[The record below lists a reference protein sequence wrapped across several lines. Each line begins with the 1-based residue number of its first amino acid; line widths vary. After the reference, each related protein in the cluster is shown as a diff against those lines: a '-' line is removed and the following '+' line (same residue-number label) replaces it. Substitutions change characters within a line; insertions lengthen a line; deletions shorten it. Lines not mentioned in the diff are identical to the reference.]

1 MLVRLGVV
9 ACLFWL
15 HFAYAT
21 TLKIINIVP
30 FGSSSVKILFNQEV
44 KKFKEVSLKNFKS
57 YLELEAIL
65 TIPKKHYQFSKQS
78 SITIAQ
84 FSPKL
89 ARVVI
94 SHAPKMTYEV
104 KILKDK
110 LYVSIVEKKPL
121 VRHQMAPKPP
131 KHHALKHPTP
141 KPAPKSIKKE
151 AKEKTPIKHA
161 HSKHAHSPL
170 NERSA
175 KKEIPKK
182 EIPKKEILKKEI
194 LKKEI
199 LKKEIPKKEILKK
212 EIPKKEILKK
222 EIPKKEIPKKEILKK
237 EILKKEILK
246 KEILKKEIPKKE
258 ILKKEIPKK
267 EILKKEIPKKEIPK
281 KEILKKEIPKKEI
294 LKKEILKKEILK
306 KEIPKKEI
314 LKKEIPKK
322 EAENESKNQV
332 FIAEKNDTFIKTK
345 RKKHKKIVLDAGH
358 GGKDCGAMS
367 ANLVCE
373 KDIVLE
379 VVKFLHKE
387 LKKRGYSVLLT
398 RDKDIYIDLVGRTEL
413 ANRKSAD
420 LFISVHANSIPKHST
435 SNAHGIETYFLS
447 TARSER
453 ARKVAEQENKD
464 DVNLMD
470 YFSKSLLLN
479 SLNTQRLIVSN
490 KLAIDVQYGMLQ
502 SIRKNYPD
510 VVDGGVREGPF
521 WVLAGALMPSIL
533 IEIGYNSH
541 AIESKRIQSKPYQ
554 KILAKG
560 IADGI
565 DSFFSK
571 ND

>member
-30 FGSSSVKILFNQEV
+30 FGASSVKISFNQEI

-65 TIPKKHYQFSKQS
+65 TIPKKHYQFSRQS

-89 ARVVI
+89 VRVVI

-121 VRHQMAPKPP
+121 SSHQMAPKPP

-151 AKEKTPIKHA
+151 AKEKTPTKHA
-161 HSKHAHSPL
+161 RSKHTHSQW

-182 EIPKKEILKKEI
+182 EIPKKE
-194 LKKEI
+194 
-199 LKKEIPKKEILKK
+199 
-212 EIPKKEILKK
+212 
-222 EIPKKEIPKKEILKK
+222 
-237 EILKKEILK
+237 
-246 KEILKKEIPKKE
+246 
-258 ILKKEIPKK
+258 
-267 EILKKEIPKKEIPK
+267 
-281 KEILKKEIPKKEI
+281 
-294 LKKEILKKEILK
+294 
-306 KEIPKKEI
+306 
-314 LKKEIPKK
+314 
-322 EAENESKNQV
+322 AEKESKNQV
-332 FIAEKNDTFIKTK
+332 FIAEKNDAFIKTK

-398 RDKDIYIDLVGRTEL
+398 RDKDIYIDLVARTEL
-413 ANRKSAD
+413 ANKKSAD
-420 LFISVHANSIPKHST
+420 LFISVHANSIPKRST

-464 DVNLMD
+464 NVNLMD

>member
-1 MLVRLGVV
+1 M
-9 ACLFWL
+9 

-30 FGSSSVKILFNQEV
+30 FGSSSVKISFNQEI

-78 SITIAQ
+78 FITIAQ

-121 VRHQMAPKPP
+121 TRHQMAPKPP
-131 KHHALKHPTP
+131 KHRTLKHKTPHHALKHPTP

-151 AKEKTPIKHA
+151 AKEIKEKTPIKHA
-161 HSKHAHSPL
+161 RSKHTHSQL

-175 KKEIPKK
+175 
-182 EIPKKEILKKEI
+182 
-194 LKKEI
+194 
-199 LKKEIPKKEILKK
+199 
-212 EIPKKEILKK
+212 
-222 EIPKKEIPKKEILKK
+222 
-237 EILKKEILK
+237 
-246 KEILKKEIPKKE
+246 
-258 ILKKEIPKK
+258 
-267 EILKKEIPKKEIPK
+267 
-281 KEILKKEIPKKEI
+281 
-294 LKKEILKKEILK
+294 
-306 KEIPKKEI
+306 
-314 LKKEIPKK
+314 KKEIPKK

-332 FIAEKNDTFIKTK
+332 FIAEKNDASIKTK
-345 RKKHKKIVLDAGH
+345 HKKHKKIVLDAGH

-398 RDKDIYIDLVGRTEL
+398 RDKDIYIDLVARTEL
-413 ANRKSAD
+413 ANKKSAD
-420 LFISVHANSIPKHST
+420 LFISVHANSIPKRST

-470 YFSKSLLLN
+470 YFSKNLLLN
-479 SLNTQRLIVSN
+479 SLNTQRLVVSN

>member
-21 TLKIINIVP
+21 TLKITNIVP
-30 FGSSSVKILFNQEV
+30 FGSSSVKMVFNQEV
-44 KKFKEVSLKNFKS
+44 KKFKEVPLKNFKS
-57 YLELEAIL
+57 YLELEAVL

-78 SITIAQ
+78 FITIAQ

-94 SHAPKMTYEV
+94 GYAPKMTYEI

-110 LYVSIVEKKPL
+110 LYISIVEKKPL
-121 VRHQMAPKPP
+121 IRHQMVLKPP
-131 KHHALKHPTP
+131 KHHALKHTTSKSTP
-141 KPAPKSIKKE
+141 KPIKKE
-151 AKEKTPIKHA
+151 AKEAKEKTTKHA

-175 KKEIPKK
+175 
-182 EIPKKEILKKEI
+182 
-194 LKKEI
+194 
-199 LKKEIPKKEILKK
+199 
-212 EIPKKEILKK
+212 
-222 EIPKKEIPKKEILKK
+222 
-237 EILKKEILK
+237 
-246 KEILKKEIPKKE
+246 
-258 ILKKEIPKK
+258 
-267 EILKKEIPKKEIPK
+267 
-281 KEILKKEIPKKEI
+281 
-294 LKKEILKKEILK
+294 
-306 KEIPKKEI
+306 
-314 LKKEIPKK
+314 KKEIPKK

-398 RDKDIYIDLVGRTEL
+398 RDKDIYIDLVARTEL
-413 ANRKSAD
+413 ANKKSAD

-502 SIRKNYPD
+502 SVRKNYPD

-541 AIESKRIQSKPYQ
+541 AVESKRIQSKPYQ

>member
-21 TLKIINIVP
+21 TLKITNIVP

-57 YLELEAIL
+57 YLELEAVL

-94 SHAPKMTYEV
+94 GYAPKMTYEI

-121 VRHQMAPKPP
+121 IRHQMAPKPL
-131 KHHALKHPTP
+131 KHHALKHTTPKPTP
-141 KPAPKSIKKE
+141 KPIKKE
-151 AKEKTPIKHA
+151 AKKSQETKEKTPTKHA

-182 EIPKKEILKKEI
+182 EIPKKEI
-194 LKKEI
+194 
-199 LKKEIPKKEILKK
+199 
-212 EIPKKEILKK
+212 
-222 EIPKKEIPKKEILKK
+222 
-237 EILKKEILK
+237 
-246 KEILKKEIPKKE
+246 
-258 ILKKEIPKK
+258 
-267 EILKKEIPKKEIPK
+267 
-281 KEILKKEIPKKEI
+281 
-294 LKKEILKKEILK
+294 
-306 KEIPKKEI
+306 
-314 LKKEIPKK
+314 PKK
-322 EAENESKNQV
+322 EAENESKNPI
-332 FIAEKNDTFIKTK
+332 FIAEKNDTLIKTK

-398 RDKDIYIDLVGRTEL
+398 RDKDIYIDLVARTEL
-413 ANRKSAD
+413 ANKKGAD
-420 LFISVHANSIPKHST
+420 LFISVHANSIPKRST

-470 YFSKSLLLN
+470 YFSKSLFLN

-502 SIRKNYPD
+502 SVRKNYPD

>member
-21 TLKIINIVP
+21 TLKITNIVP
-30 FGSSSVKILFNQEV
+30 FGSSSVKVVFNQEI
-44 KKFKEVSLKNFKS
+44 KKFKEVPLKNFKS

-78 SITIAQ
+78 FITIAQ

-94 SHAPKMTYEV
+94 GYAPKMTYEI

-121 VRHQMAPKPP
+121 IRHQMALKPP
-131 KHHALKHPTP
+131 KHHALKHTTP
-141 KPAPKSIKKE
+141 KPTHKPIKKE
-151 AKEKTPIKHA
+151 AKKSKETKEKTPTKHA
-161 HSKHAHSPL
+161 HPKHVHSPL

-175 KKEIPKK
+175 KKEIP
-182 EIPKKEILKKEI
+182 
-194 LKKEI
+194 
-199 LKKEIPKKEILKK
+199 
-212 EIPKKEILKK
+212 
-222 EIPKKEIPKKEILKK
+222 
-237 EILKKEILK
+237 
-246 KEILKKEIPKKE
+246 
-258 ILKKEIPKK
+258 
-267 EILKKEIPKKEIPK
+267 
-281 KEILKKEIPKKEI
+281 
-294 LKKEILKKEILK
+294 
-306 KEIPKKEI
+306 
-314 LKKEIPKK
+314 KKEIPKK

-332 FIAEKNDTFIKTK
+332 FIAEKNDTLIKTK

-398 RDKDIYIDLVGRTEL
+398 RDKDIYIDLVARTEL
-413 ANRKSAD
+413 ANKKSAD

-502 SIRKNYPD
+502 SVRKNYPD

>member
-15 HFAYAT
+15 HYAYAT
-21 TLKIINIVP
+21 TLKITNIVP
-30 FGSSSVKILFNQEV
+30 FGSSSVKMVFNQEI

-78 SITIAQ
+78 FITIAQ

-89 ARVVI
+89 VRVVI
-94 SHAPKMTYEV
+94 GYAPKMTYEV

-121 VRHQMAPKPP
+121 IRHQMTPKPP
-131 KHHALKHPTP
+131 KHHALKHTTPKPTP
-141 KPAPKSIKKE
+141 KPIKKE
-151 AKEKTPIKHA
+151 AKKTKEKTPTKHA
-161 HSKHAHSPL
+161 HSKPTHSPL

-182 EIPKKEILKKEI
+182 E
-194 LKKEI
+194 
-199 LKKEIPKKEILKK
+199 
-212 EIPKKEILKK
+212 
-222 EIPKKEIPKKEILKK
+222 
-237 EILKKEILK
+237 
-246 KEILKKEIPKKE
+246 
-258 ILKKEIPKK
+258 
-267 EILKKEIPKKEIPK
+267 
-281 KEILKKEIPKKEI
+281 
-294 LKKEILKKEILK
+294 
-306 KEIPKKEI
+306 
-314 LKKEIPKK
+314 
-322 EAENESKNQV
+322 AENESKNQI
-332 FIAEKNDTFIKTK
+332 FIAEKNDIWIKTK

-398 RDKDIYIDLVGRTEL
+398 RDKDIYIDLVARTEL
-413 ANRKSAD
+413 ANKKGAD
-420 LFISVHANSIPKHST
+420 LFISVHANSIPKRST

-470 YFSKSLLLN
+470 YFSKSLFLN

-502 SIRKNYPD
+502 SVRKNYPD

>member
-30 FGSSSVKILFNQEV
+30 FGSSSVKISFNQEI

-121 VRHQMAPKPP
+121 TRHQMVPKPP
-131 KHHALKHPTP
+131 KHHALKHQTP

-151 AKEKTPIKHA
+151 AKEVKEKTPTKHA
-161 HSKHAHSPL
+161 RSKHTHSQL

-182 EIPKKEILKKEI
+182 G
-194 LKKEI
+194 
-199 LKKEIPKKEILKK
+199 
-212 EIPKKEILKK
+212 
-222 EIPKKEIPKKEILKK
+222 
-237 EILKKEILK
+237 
-246 KEILKKEIPKKE
+246 
-258 ILKKEIPKK
+258 
-267 EILKKEIPKKEIPK
+267 
-281 KEILKKEIPKKEI
+281 
-294 LKKEILKKEILK
+294 
-306 KEIPKKEI
+306 
-314 LKKEIPKK
+314 
-322 EAENESKNQV
+322 AENESKNQV
-332 FIAEKNDTFIKTK
+332 FIAEKNDAFIKTK
-345 RKKHKKIVLDAGH
+345 HKKHKKIVLDAGH

-398 RDKDIYIDLVGRTEL
+398 RDKDIYIDLVARTEL
-413 ANRKSAD
+413 ANKKSAD
-420 LFISVHANSIPKHST
+420 LFISVHANSIPKRST

-453 ARKVAEQENKD
+453 ARKVAEQENRD

-470 YFSKSLLLN
+470 YFSRSLLLN
-479 SLNTQRLIVSN
+479 SLNTQRLVVSN

>member
-30 FGSSSVKILFNQEV
+30 FGSSSVKISFNQEI

-78 SITIAQ
+78 FITIAQ

-89 ARVVI
+89 VRVVI

-121 VRHQMAPKPP
+121 IRHQMAPKPP

-151 AKEKTPIKHA
+151 AKEIKEKTPTKHA
-161 HSKHAHSPL
+161 RSKHAHSQL

-175 KKEIPKK
+175 
-182 EIPKKEILKKEI
+182 
-194 LKKEI
+194 
-199 LKKEIPKKEILKK
+199 
-212 EIPKKEILKK
+212 
-222 EIPKKEIPKKEILKK
+222 
-237 EILKKEILK
+237 
-246 KEILKKEIPKKE
+246 
-258 ILKKEIPKK
+258 
-267 EILKKEIPKKEIPK
+267 
-281 KEILKKEIPKKEI
+281 
-294 LKKEILKKEILK
+294 
-306 KEIPKKEI
+306 
-314 LKKEIPKK
+314 KKEIPKK

-332 FIAEKNDTFIKTK
+332 FIAEKNDAFIKTK

-398 RDKDIYIDLVGRTEL
+398 RDKDIYIDLVARTEL
-413 ANRKSAD
+413 ANKKSAD
-420 LFISVHANSIPKHST
+420 LFISVHANSIPKRST

-447 TARSER
+447 TTRSER

-464 DVNLMD
+464 NVNLMD

>member
-1 MLVRLGVV
+1 M
-9 ACLFWL
+9 

-30 FGSSSVKILFNQEV
+30 FGSSSVKISFNQEI

-65 TIPKKHYQFSKQS
+65 TIPKKHYQFSRQS

-89 ARVVI
+89 VRVVI

-110 LYVSIVEKKPL
+110 FYVSIVEKKPL
-121 VRHQMAPKPP
+121 TRHQMAPKPP
-131 KHHALKHPTP
+131 KHHTP
-141 KPAPKSIKKE
+141 KPTPKSIKKE
-151 AKEKTPIKHA
+151 AKEIKEKTPTKHA
-161 HSKHAHSPL
+161 RSKHTHSQL

-175 KKEIPKK
+175 
-182 EIPKKEILKKEI
+182 
-194 LKKEI
+194 
-199 LKKEIPKKEILKK
+199 
-212 EIPKKEILKK
+212 
-222 EIPKKEIPKKEILKK
+222 
-237 EILKKEILK
+237 
-246 KEILKKEIPKKE
+246 
-258 ILKKEIPKK
+258 
-267 EILKKEIPKKEIPK
+267 
-281 KEILKKEIPKKEI
+281 
-294 LKKEILKKEILK
+294 
-306 KEIPKKEI
+306 
-314 LKKEIPKK
+314 KKEIPKK

-332 FIAEKNDTFIKTK
+332 FIAEKNDASIKTK

-398 RDKDIYIDLVGRTEL
+398 RDKDIYIDLVARTEL
-413 ANRKSAD
+413 ANKKSAD
-420 LFISVHANSIPKHST
+420 LFISVHANSIPKRST

-464 DVNLMD
+464 NVNLMD

>member
-1 MLVRLGVV
+1 MRLGVV

-30 FGSSSVKILFNQEV
+30 FGSSSVKISFNQEI

-94 SHAPKMTYEV
+94 SYAPKMTYEV

-110 LYVSIVEKKPL
+110 LYVSVVEKKPL

-131 KHHALKHPTP
+131 KHHVLKHPTP
-141 KPAPKSIKKE
+141 KPTPKSIKKE
-151 AKEKTPIKHA
+151 AKGAKEKTPTKHA
-161 HSKHAHSPL
+161 RSKHAHSPL
-170 NERSA
+170 NERST

-182 EIPKKEILKKEI
+182 EIPKKE
-194 LKKEI
+194 
-199 LKKEIPKKEILKK
+199 
-212 EIPKKEILKK
+212 
-222 EIPKKEIPKKEILKK
+222 
-237 EILKKEILK
+237 
-246 KEILKKEIPKKE
+246 
-258 ILKKEIPKK
+258 
-267 EILKKEIPKKEIPK
+267 
-281 KEILKKEIPKKEI
+281 
-294 LKKEILKKEILK
+294 
-306 KEIPKKEI
+306 
-314 LKKEIPKK
+314 
-322 EAENESKNQV
+322 AENEGKNQV
-332 FIAEKNDTFIKTK
+332 FIAGKNDASIKTK

-398 RDKDIYIDLVGRTEL
+398 RDKDIYIDLVARTEL
-413 ANRKSAD
+413 ANKKSAD
-420 LFISVHANSIPKHST
+420 LFISVHANSIPKRST

-502 SIRKNYPD
+502 SVRKNYPD

>member
-21 TLKIINIVP
+21 TLKITNIVP
-30 FGSSSVKILFNQEV
+30 FGSSSVKILFNQEI
-44 KKFKEVSLKNFKS
+44 KKFKEVPLKNFKS
-57 YLELEAIL
+57 YLELEAVL

-94 SHAPKMTYEV
+94 GYAPKMTYEI

-121 VRHQMAPKPP
+121 IRHQMVLKPP
-131 KHHALKHPTP
+131 KHTTLKPTP
-141 KPAPKSIKKE
+141 KPIKKE
-151 AKEKTPIKHA
+151 AKKSKETKEKTPIKHA
-161 HSKHAHSPL
+161 RSKHTHSPL

-175 KKEIPKK
+175 
-182 EIPKKEILKKEI
+182 
-194 LKKEI
+194 
-199 LKKEIPKKEILKK
+199 
-212 EIPKKEILKK
+212 
-222 EIPKKEIPKKEILKK
+222 
-237 EILKKEILK
+237 
-246 KEILKKEIPKKE
+246 
-258 ILKKEIPKK
+258 
-267 EILKKEIPKKEIPK
+267 
-281 KEILKKEIPKKEI
+281 
-294 LKKEILKKEILK
+294 
-306 KEIPKKEI
+306 
-314 LKKEIPKK
+314 KKEIPKK

-398 RDKDIYIDLVGRTEL
+398 RDKDIYIDLVARTEL
-413 ANRKSAD
+413 ANKKSAD

-502 SIRKNYPD
+502 SVRKNYPD

>member
-15 HFAYAT
+15 HFACAT

-30 FGSSSVKILFNQEV
+30 FGSSSVRISFNQKV
-44 KKFKEVSLKNFKS
+44 KKFKEISLKNFKS

-94 SHAPKMTYEV
+94 GYAPKMTYEI

-121 VRHQMAPKPP
+121 IRHQMVLNPP
-131 KHHALKHPTP
+131 KHHALKHTMPKPTP
-141 KPAPKSIKKE
+141 KPIKKE
-151 AKEKTPIKHA
+151 AKKSKETKEKTPTKHA

-175 KKEIPKK
+175 KKEI
-182 EIPKKEILKKEI
+182 LKKEI
-194 LKKEI
+194 LKKE
-199 LKKEIPKKEILKK
+199 
-212 EIPKKEILKK
+212 
-222 EIPKKEIPKKEILKK
+222 
-237 EILKKEILK
+237 
-246 KEILKKEIPKKE
+246 
-258 ILKKEIPKK
+258 
-267 EILKKEIPKKEIPK
+267 
-281 KEILKKEIPKKEI
+281 
-294 LKKEILKKEILK
+294 
-306 KEIPKKEI
+306 
-314 LKKEIPKK
+314 
-322 EAENESKNQV
+322 AENEGKNPV
-332 FIAEKNDTFIKTK
+332 FIAEKNDAFIKTK

-398 RDKDIYIDLVGRTEL
+398 RDKDIYIDLVARTEL

-420 LFISVHANSIPKHST
+420 LFISVHANSIPKRST

-502 SIRKNYPD
+502 SVRKNYPD

-541 AIESKRIQSKPYQ
+541 AIESRRIQSKPYQ
-554 KILAKG
+554 KILTKG

>member
-15 HFAYAT
+15 HFACAT
-21 TLKIINIVP
+21 TLKITNIVP
-30 FGSSSVKILFNQEV
+30 FGSSSVKILFNQEI

-57 YLELEAIL
+57 YLELEAVL
-65 TIPKKHYQFSKQS
+65 TIPKRHYQFSKQS
-78 SITIAQ
+78 FITIAQ

-94 SHAPKMTYEV
+94 GYAPKMTYEV

-110 LYVSIVEKKPL
+110 LYISIIEKKPL
-121 VRHQMAPKPP
+121 IRHQITPKPP
-131 KHHALKHPTP
+131 KHHALKHQVPKPTP
-141 KPAPKSIKKE
+141 KPIKKE
-151 AKEKTPIKHA
+151 TKEKTTKHA

-170 NERSA
+170 NERST
-175 KKEIPKK
+175 
-182 EIPKKEILKKEI
+182 
-194 LKKEI
+194 
-199 LKKEIPKKEILKK
+199 
-212 EIPKKEILKK
+212 
-222 EIPKKEIPKKEILKK
+222 
-237 EILKKEILK
+237 
-246 KEILKKEIPKKE
+246 
-258 ILKKEIPKK
+258 
-267 EILKKEIPKKEIPK
+267 
-281 KEILKKEIPKKEI
+281 
-294 LKKEILKKEILK
+294 
-306 KEIPKKEI
+306 
-314 LKKEIPKK
+314 KKEIPKK

-398 RDKDIYIDLVGRTEL
+398 RDKDIYIDLVARTEL
-413 ANRKSAD
+413 ANKKSAD
-420 LFISVHANSIPKHST
+420 LFISVHANSIPKRST

-470 YFSKSLLLN
+470 YFSKSLFLN

-502 SIRKNYPD
+502 SVRKNYPD

>member
-15 HFAYAT
+15 HFACAT

-30 FGSSSVKILFNQEV
+30 FGSSSVKISFNQEI

-84 FSPKL
+84 FNPKL

-94 SHAPKMTYEV
+94 SHAHKMTYEV

-121 VRHQMAPKPP
+121 AKHQMAPKPP
-131 KHHALKHPTP
+131 KHRTLKHQTP

-151 AKEKTPIKHA
+151 AKEAKEKTPTNHT
-161 HSKHAHSPL
+161 HSKHTHSQL

-175 KKEIPKK
+175 
-182 EIPKKEILKKEI
+182 
-194 LKKEI
+194 
-199 LKKEIPKKEILKK
+199 
-212 EIPKKEILKK
+212 
-222 EIPKKEIPKKEILKK
+222 
-237 EILKKEILK
+237 
-246 KEILKKEIPKKE
+246 
-258 ILKKEIPKK
+258 
-267 EILKKEIPKKEIPK
+267 
-281 KEILKKEIPKKEI
+281 
-294 LKKEILKKEILK
+294 
-306 KEIPKKEI
+306 
-314 LKKEIPKK
+314 KKEIPKK

-332 FIAEKNDTFIKTK
+332 FIAEKNDAFIKTK

-398 RDKDIYIDLVGRTEL
+398 RDKDIYIDLVARTEL
-413 ANRKSAD
+413 ANKKSAD
-420 LFISVHANSIPKHST
+420 LFISVHANSIPKRST

-464 DVNLMD
+464 NVNLMD

>member
-30 FGSSSVKILFNQEV
+30 FGSSSVKISFNQEI

-121 VRHQMAPKPP
+121 IRHQMAPKHQALKPP
-131 KHHALKHPTP
+131 KHRTLKHHAPKHPTP

-151 AKEKTPIKHA
+151 AKEIKEKTPTKHA
-161 HSKHAHSPL
+161 HSKHVHSQW

-175 KKEIPKK
+175 
-182 EIPKKEILKKEI
+182 
-194 LKKEI
+194 
-199 LKKEIPKKEILKK
+199 
-212 EIPKKEILKK
+212 
-222 EIPKKEIPKKEILKK
+222 
-237 EILKKEILK
+237 
-246 KEILKKEIPKKE
+246 
-258 ILKKEIPKK
+258 
-267 EILKKEIPKKEIPK
+267 
-281 KEILKKEIPKKEI
+281 
-294 LKKEILKKEILK
+294 
-306 KEIPKKEI
+306 
-314 LKKEIPKK
+314 KKEIPKK

-332 FIAEKNDTFIKTK
+332 FIAEKNDAFIKTK

-413 ANRKSAD
+413 ANKKRAD
-420 LFISVHANSIPKHST
+420 LFISVHANSIPKRST

-502 SIRKNYPD
+502 SVRKNYPD

>member
-30 FGSSSVKILFNQEV
+30 FGSSSVKISFNQEI

-84 FSPKL
+84 FNPKL

-121 VRHQMAPKPP
+121 TRHQMVPKPP
-131 KHHALKHPTP
+131 KHHVLKHPTS

-151 AKEKTPIKHA
+151 AKEIKEKTPTKHA
-161 HSKHAHSPL
+161 RSKHAYSQL

-175 KKEIPKK
+175 
-182 EIPKKEILKKEI
+182 
-194 LKKEI
+194 
-199 LKKEIPKKEILKK
+199 
-212 EIPKKEILKK
+212 
-222 EIPKKEIPKKEILKK
+222 
-237 EILKKEILK
+237 
-246 KEILKKEIPKKE
+246 
-258 ILKKEIPKK
+258 
-267 EILKKEIPKKEIPK
+267 
-281 KEILKKEIPKKEI
+281 
-294 LKKEILKKEILK
+294 
-306 KEIPKKEI
+306 
-314 LKKEIPKK
+314 KKEIPKK

-332 FIAEKNDTFIKTK
+332 FIAEKSDVFIKTK

-398 RDKDIYIDLVGRTEL
+398 RDKDIYIDLVARTEL
-413 ANRKSAD
+413 ANKKSAD
-420 LFISVHANSIPKHST
+420 LFISVHANSIPKRST

>member
-21 TLKIINIVP
+21 TLKITNIVP

-57 YLELEAIL
+57 YLELEAVL

-78 SITIAQ
+78 FITIAQ

-94 SHAPKMTYEV
+94 GYAPKMTYEI

-110 LYVSIVEKKPL
+110 LYISIVEKKPL
-121 VRHQMAPKPP
+121 IRHQMVLKPP
-131 KHHALKHPTP
+131 KHHALKHTTPKPTP
-141 KPAPKSIKKE
+141 KPIKKE
-151 AKEKTPIKHA
+151 AKKSQETKEKTPTKHA
-161 HSKHAHSPL
+161 HSKHVHSPL

-175 KKEIPKK
+175 
-182 EIPKKEILKKEI
+182 
-194 LKKEI
+194 
-199 LKKEIPKKEILKK
+199 
-212 EIPKKEILKK
+212 
-222 EIPKKEIPKKEILKK
+222 
-237 EILKKEILK
+237 
-246 KEILKKEIPKKE
+246 
-258 ILKKEIPKK
+258 
-267 EILKKEIPKKEIPK
+267 
-281 KEILKKEIPKKEI
+281 
-294 LKKEILKKEILK
+294 
-306 KEIPKKEI
+306 
-314 LKKEIPKK
+314 KKEIPKK

-332 FIAEKNDTFIKTK
+332 FIAEKNDTLIKTK

-398 RDKDIYIDLVGRTEL
+398 RDKDIYIDLVARTEL
-413 ANRKSAD
+413 ANKKSAD

-470 YFSKSLLLN
+470 YFSKSLFLN

-502 SIRKNYPD
+502 SVRKNYPD

>member
-30 FGSSSVKILFNQEV
+30 FGSSSVKISFNQEI

-131 KHHALKHPTP
+131 KHQTLKHPTP
-141 KPAPKSIKKE
+141 KPIKKEAKE

-161 HSKHAHSPL
+161 HSKHAHSQW

-175 KKEIPKK
+175 
-182 EIPKKEILKKEI
+182 
-194 LKKEI
+194 
-199 LKKEIPKKEILKK
+199 
-212 EIPKKEILKK
+212 
-222 EIPKKEIPKKEILKK
+222 
-237 EILKKEILK
+237 
-246 KEILKKEIPKKE
+246 
-258 ILKKEIPKK
+258 
-267 EILKKEIPKKEIPK
+267 
-281 KEILKKEIPKKEI
+281 
-294 LKKEILKKEILK
+294 
-306 KEIPKKEI
+306 
-314 LKKEIPKK
+314 KKEIPKK

-332 FIAEKNDTFIKTK
+332 FIAEKNDAFIKTK

-398 RDKDIYIDLVGRTEL
+398 RDKDIYIDLVARTEL

-420 LFISVHANSIPKHST
+420 LFISVHANSIPKRST

-464 DVNLMD
+464 NVNLMD

>member
-9 ACLFWL
+9 AYLFWL

-21 TLKIINIVP
+21 TLKITNIVP
-30 FGSSSVKILFNQEV
+30 FGSSSVKMVFNQEV

-121 VRHQMAPKPP
+121 VRHQMVPKPP
-131 KHHALKHPTP
+131 KHHTLKHQVL
-141 KPAPKSIKKE
+141 KPAPKSIKREAKE
-151 AKEKTPIKHA
+151 AKEKTPTKHA
-161 HSKHAHSPL
+161 RSKHAHPPL
-170 NERSA
+170 NERRA

-182 EIPKKEILKKEI
+182 EIPKKEI
-194 LKKEI
+194 
-199 LKKEIPKKEILKK
+199 P
-212 EIPKKEILKK
+212 KK
-222 EIPKKEIPKKEILKK
+222 EIPKKEIP
-237 EILKKEILK
+237 
-246 KEILKKEIPKKE
+246 
-258 ILKKEIPKK
+258 
-267 EILKKEIPKKEIPK
+267 
-281 KEILKKEIPKKEI
+281 
-294 LKKEILKKEILK
+294 
-306 KEIPKKEI
+306 
-314 LKKEIPKK
+314 KKEIPKK

-332 FIAEKNDTFIKTK
+332 FIAEKNDTFIKIK

-398 RDKDIYIDLVGRTEL
+398 RDKDIYIDLVARTEL
-413 ANRKSAD
+413 ANKKSAD

>member
-9 ACLFWL
+9 ACLLWL
-15 HFAYAT
+15 HFACAT

-57 YLELEAIL
+57 YLELEAVL

-121 VRHQMAPKPP
+121 VRHQMALKPP
-131 KHHALKHPTP
+131 KHHALKHTTPKPTP
-141 KPAPKSIKKE
+141 KPIKKE
-151 AKEKTPIKHA
+151 AKKSKETKEKTPTKHA

-175 KKEIPKK
+175 
-182 EIPKKEILKKEI
+182 
-194 LKKEI
+194 
-199 LKKEIPKKEILKK
+199 
-212 EIPKKEILKK
+212 
-222 EIPKKEIPKKEILKK
+222 
-237 EILKKEILK
+237 
-246 KEILKKEIPKKE
+246 
-258 ILKKEIPKK
+258 
-267 EILKKEIPKKEIPK
+267 
-281 KEILKKEIPKKEI
+281 
-294 LKKEILKKEILK
+294 
-306 KEIPKKEI
+306 
-314 LKKEIPKK
+314 KKEIPKK

-398 RDKDIYIDLVGRTEL
+398 RDKDIYIDLVARTEL
-413 ANRKSAD
+413 ANKKSAD

-502 SIRKNYPD
+502 SVRKNYPD

>member
-1 MLVRLGVV
+1 M
-9 ACLFWL
+9 

-94 SHAPKMTYEV
+94 SHAPKMTYEI

-121 VRHQMAPKPP
+121 NKHQMAPKTP

-151 AKEKTPIKHA
+151 AKEVKEKTPTKHA
-161 HSKHAHSPL
+161 RSKHAHSPL
-170 NERSA
+170 NKRSA
-175 KKEIPKK
+175 
-182 EIPKKEILKKEI
+182 
-194 LKKEI
+194 
-199 LKKEIPKKEILKK
+199 
-212 EIPKKEILKK
+212 
-222 EIPKKEIPKKEILKK
+222 
-237 EILKKEILK
+237 
-246 KEILKKEIPKKE
+246 
-258 ILKKEIPKK
+258 
-267 EILKKEIPKKEIPK
+267 
-281 KEILKKEIPKKEI
+281 
-294 LKKEILKKEILK
+294 
-306 KEIPKKEI
+306 
-314 LKKEIPKK
+314 KKEIPKK

-332 FIAEKNDTFIKTK
+332 FIAEKNDAFIKTK

-398 RDKDIYIDLVGRTEL
+398 RDKDIYIDLVARTEL
-413 ANRKSAD
+413 ANRKSAN

>member
-15 HFAYAT
+15 HYAYAT

-30 FGSSSVKILFNQEV
+30 FGSSSVKMVFNQEV
-44 KKFKEVSLKNFKS
+44 KKFKEVPLKNFKS

-78 SITIAQ
+78 FITIAQ

-94 SHAPKMTYEV
+94 GYAPKMTYEI

-121 VRHQMAPKPP
+121 IRHQITPKPP

-141 KPAPKSIKKE
+141 KPAPKPIKKE
-151 AKEKTPIKHA
+151 AKKSKDTKEKTPTKHA

-182 EIPKKEILKKEI
+182 E
-194 LKKEI
+194 
-199 LKKEIPKKEILKK
+199 
-212 EIPKKEILKK
+212 
-222 EIPKKEIPKKEILKK
+222 
-237 EILKKEILK
+237 
-246 KEILKKEIPKKE
+246 
-258 ILKKEIPKK
+258 
-267 EILKKEIPKKEIPK
+267 
-281 KEILKKEIPKKEI
+281 
-294 LKKEILKKEILK
+294 
-306 KEIPKKEI
+306 
-314 LKKEIPKK
+314 
-322 EAENESKNQV
+322 AENESKNPI

-398 RDKDIYIDLVGRTEL
+398 RDKDIYIDLVARTEL
-413 ANRKSAD
+413 ANKKGAD
-420 LFISVHANSIPKHST
+420 LFISVHANSIPKRST

-470 YFSKSLLLN
+470 YFSKSLFLN

-502 SIRKNYPD
+502 SVRKNYPD

>member
-30 FGSSSVKILFNQEV
+30 FGSSSVKMVFNQEI
-44 KKFKEVSLKNFKS
+44 KKFKEVPLKNFKS
-57 YLELEAIL
+57 YLELEAVL

-78 SITIAQ
+78 FITIAQ

-94 SHAPKMTYEV
+94 SYAPKMTYEV

-110 LYVSIVEKKPL
+110 LYISIVEKKPL
-121 VRHQMAPKPP
+121 IRHQMVLKPP
-131 KHHALKHPTP
+131 KHHALKHTTP
-141 KPAPKSIKKE
+141 KPAPKPIKKE
-151 AKEKTPIKHA
+151 AKKSKETKEKTPIKHA
-161 HSKHAHSPL
+161 RSKHTHSPL

-182 EIPKKEILKKEI
+182 EIPKKEI
-194 LKKEI
+194 
-199 LKKEIPKKEILKK
+199 P
-212 EIPKKEILKK
+212 
-222 EIPKKEIPKKEILKK
+222 
-237 EILKKEILK
+237 
-246 KEILKKEIPKKE
+246 
-258 ILKKEIPKK
+258 
-267 EILKKEIPKKEIPK
+267 
-281 KEILKKEIPKKEI
+281 
-294 LKKEILKKEILK
+294 
-306 KEIPKKEI
+306 
-314 LKKEIPKK
+314 KKEIPKK

-398 RDKDIYIDLVGRTEL
+398 RDKDIYIDLVARTEL
-413 ANRKSAD
+413 ANKKSAD

-479 SLNTQRLIVSN
+479 SLNTQRLIISN

>member
-21 TLKIINIVP
+21 TLKITNIVP
-30 FGSSSVKILFNQEV
+30 FGSSSVKMVFNQEI
-44 KKFKEVSLKNFKS
+44 KKFKEVPLKNFKS
-57 YLELEAIL
+57 YLELEAVL
-65 TIPKKHYQFSKQS
+65 TIPKKHYQFSKKS
-78 SITIAQ
+78 FITIAQ

-94 SHAPKMTYEV
+94 GYAPKMTYEV

-121 VRHQMAPKPP
+121 IRHQIALKPP
-131 KHHALKHPTP
+131 KHHALKHTTP
-141 KPAPKSIKKE
+141 KPAPKPIKKE
-151 AKEKTPIKHA
+151 AKEVKEKTPTKHA
-161 HSKHAHSPL
+161 HSKHTHFPL

-175 KKEIPKK
+175 
-182 EIPKKEILKKEI
+182 
-194 LKKEI
+194 
-199 LKKEIPKKEILKK
+199 
-212 EIPKKEILKK
+212 
-222 EIPKKEIPKKEILKK
+222 
-237 EILKKEILK
+237 
-246 KEILKKEIPKKE
+246 
-258 ILKKEIPKK
+258 
-267 EILKKEIPKKEIPK
+267 
-281 KEILKKEIPKKEI
+281 
-294 LKKEILKKEILK
+294 
-306 KEIPKKEI
+306 
-314 LKKEIPKK
+314 KKEIPKK

-398 RDKDIYIDLVGRTEL
+398 RDKDIYIDLVARTEL
-413 ANRKSAD
+413 ANKKSAD
-420 LFISVHANSIPKHST
+420 LFISVHANSIPKRST

-470 YFSKSLLLN
+470 YFSKSLFLN

-502 SIRKNYPD
+502 SVRKNYPD

-533 IEIGYNSH
+533 IEIGYSSH

>member
-9 ACLFWL
+9 ACLLWL

-21 TLKIINIVP
+21 TLKITNIVP
-30 FGSSSVKILFNQEV
+30 FGSSSVKVVFNQEI
-44 KKFKEVSLKNFKS
+44 KKFKEVPLKNFKS
-57 YLELEAIL
+57 YLELEAVL

-78 SITIAQ
+78 SITIVQ

-94 SHAPKMTYEV
+94 GYAPKMTYEIKV
-104 KILKDK
+104 LKNK

-121 VRHQMAPKPP
+121 IRHQMAPKPP
-131 KHHALKHPTP
+131 KYHALKHQTPKPTP
-141 KPAPKSIKKE
+141 KPIKKE
-151 AKEKTPIKHA
+151 AKEAKEKTLIKHV
-161 HSKHAHSPL
+161 HSKHVHSPL

-182 EIPKKEILKKEI
+182 E
-194 LKKEI
+194 
-199 LKKEIPKKEILKK
+199 
-212 EIPKKEILKK
+212 
-222 EIPKKEIPKKEILKK
+222 
-237 EILKKEILK
+237 
-246 KEILKKEIPKKE
+246 
-258 ILKKEIPKK
+258 
-267 EILKKEIPKKEIPK
+267 
-281 KEILKKEIPKKEI
+281 
-294 LKKEILKKEILK
+294 
-306 KEIPKKEI
+306 
-314 LKKEIPKK
+314 
-322 EAENESKNQV
+322 AENENKNSI
-332 FIAEKNDTFIKTK
+332 FIAEKNETLIKTK

-413 ANRKSAD
+413 ANKKGAD

>member
-1 MLVRLGVV
+1 M
-9 ACLFWL
+9 
-15 HFAYAT
+15 HFACAT

-30 FGSSSVKILFNQEV
+30 FGSSSVKISFNQEI

-121 VRHQMAPKPP
+121 SRHQMAPKPP

-151 AKEKTPIKHA
+151 AKEVKEKTPTKHA
-161 HSKHAHSPL
+161 RSKHAHSQW

-182 EIPKKEILKKEI
+182 EIPKKEI
-194 LKKEI
+194 
-199 LKKEIPKKEILKK
+199 
-212 EIPKKEILKK
+212 
-222 EIPKKEIPKKEILKK
+222 
-237 EILKKEILK
+237 
-246 KEILKKEIPKKE
+246 
-258 ILKKEIPKK
+258 
-267 EILKKEIPKKEIPK
+267 
-281 KEILKKEIPKKEI
+281 
-294 LKKEILKKEILK
+294 
-306 KEIPKKEI
+306 
-314 LKKEIPKK
+314 PKK
-322 EAENESKNQV
+322 EAENEGKNQV
-332 FIAEKNDTFIKTK
+332 FIAEKNDAFIKTK

-398 RDKDIYIDLVGRTEL
+398 RDKDIYIDLVARTEL
-413 ANRKSAD
+413 ANKKSAD
-420 LFISVHANSIPKHST
+420 LFISVHANSIPKRST

-464 DVNLMD
+464 NVNLMD

-502 SIRKNYPD
+502 SVRKNYPD

>member
-21 TLKIINIVP
+21 TLKITNIVP
-30 FGSSSVKILFNQEV
+30 FGSSSVKISFNQEV
-44 KKFKEVSLKNFKS
+44 KKFKEVPLKNFKS

-94 SHAPKMTYEV
+94 GYAPKMTYEV

-121 VRHQMAPKPP
+121 IRHQMALKPP
-131 KHHALKHPTP
+131 KHHALKHQTP
-141 KPAPKSIKKE
+141 KPAPKPIKKEAKKSKE
-151 AKEKTPIKHA
+151 AKEKTPTKHA

-182 EIPKKEILKKEI
+182 E
-194 LKKEI
+194 
-199 LKKEIPKKEILKK
+199 
-212 EIPKKEILKK
+212 
-222 EIPKKEIPKKEILKK
+222 
-237 EILKKEILK
+237 
-246 KEILKKEIPKKE
+246 
-258 ILKKEIPKK
+258 
-267 EILKKEIPKKEIPK
+267 
-281 KEILKKEIPKKEI
+281 
-294 LKKEILKKEILK
+294 
-306 KEIPKKEI
+306 
-314 LKKEIPKK
+314 
-322 EAENESKNQV
+322 AEKESKNQV

-413 ANRKSAD
+413 ANKKGAD

-470 YFSKSLLLN
+470 YFSKSLFLN

>member
-1 MLVRLGVV
+1 M
-9 ACLFWL
+9 
-15 HFAYAT
+15 HFACAT
-21 TLKIINIVP
+21 TLKITNIVP
-30 FGSSSVKILFNQEV
+30 FGSSSVKILFNQEI
-44 KKFKEVSLKNFKS
+44 KKFKEVPLKNFKS

-78 SITIAQ
+78 FITIAQ

-94 SHAPKMTYEV
+94 GYAPKMTYEI

-121 VRHQMAPKPP
+121 IRHQMALKPP

-141 KPAPKSIKKE
+141 KPTPKSIKKE
-151 AKEKTPIKHA
+151 AKEKTPIKHV

-175 KKEIPKK
+175 
-182 EIPKKEILKKEI
+182 
-194 LKKEI
+194 
-199 LKKEIPKKEILKK
+199 
-212 EIPKKEILKK
+212 
-222 EIPKKEIPKKEILKK
+222 
-237 EILKKEILK
+237 
-246 KEILKKEIPKKE
+246 
-258 ILKKEIPKK
+258 
-267 EILKKEIPKKEIPK
+267 
-281 KEILKKEIPKKEI
+281 
-294 LKKEILKKEILK
+294 
-306 KEIPKKEI
+306 
-314 LKKEIPKK
+314 KKEIPKK

-332 FIAEKNDTFIKTK
+332 FIAEKNETLIKTK

-398 RDKDIYIDLVGRTEL
+398 RDKDIYIDLVARTEL
-413 ANRKSAD
+413 ANKKSAD

-470 YFSKSLLLN
+470 YFSKSLFLN

>member
-1 MLVRLGVV
+1 MLVRLGVI

-30 FGSSSVKILFNQEV
+30 FGSSSVKISFNQEI

-89 ARVVI
+89 VRVVI

-121 VRHQMAPKPP
+121 SRHQMAPKPP

-151 AKEKTPIKHA
+151 AKEVKEKTPTKHA
-161 HSKHAHSPL
+161 RSKHAHSQL
-170 NERSA
+170 NERRA

-182 EIPKKEILKKEI
+182 EIPKKE
-194 LKKEI
+194 
-199 LKKEIPKKEILKK
+199 
-212 EIPKKEILKK
+212 
-222 EIPKKEIPKKEILKK
+222 
-237 EILKKEILK
+237 
-246 KEILKKEIPKKE
+246 
-258 ILKKEIPKK
+258 
-267 EILKKEIPKKEIPK
+267 
-281 KEILKKEIPKKEI
+281 
-294 LKKEILKKEILK
+294 
-306 KEIPKKEI
+306 
-314 LKKEIPKK
+314 
-322 EAENESKNQV
+322 AENEGKNQV

-398 RDKDIYIDLVGRTEL
+398 RDKDIYIDLVARTEL
-413 ANRKSAD
+413 ANKKSAD
-420 LFISVHANSIPKHST
+420 LFISVHANSIPKRST

-464 DVNLMD
+464 NVNLMD

-502 SIRKNYPD
+502 SVRKNYPD

>member
-21 TLKIINIVP
+21 TLKITNIVP
-30 FGSSSVKILFNQEV
+30 FGSSSVKILFNQEI
-44 KKFKEVSLKNFKS
+44 KKFKEVPLKNFKS

-78 SITIAQ
+78 FITIAQ

-121 VRHQMAPKPP
+121 IRHQMAPKPP
-131 KHHALKHPTP
+131 KHHALKHQAP

-151 AKEKTPIKHA
+151 AKEVKEKTPTKHA
-161 HSKHAHSPL
+161 HSKHVHSQW

-175 KKEIPKK
+175 KKEIP
-182 EIPKKEILKKEI
+182 
-194 LKKEI
+194 
-199 LKKEIPKKEILKK
+199 
-212 EIPKKEILKK
+212 
-222 EIPKKEIPKKEILKK
+222 
-237 EILKKEILK
+237 
-246 KEILKKEIPKKE
+246 
-258 ILKKEIPKK
+258 
-267 EILKKEIPKKEIPK
+267 
-281 KEILKKEIPKKEI
+281 
-294 LKKEILKKEILK
+294 
-306 KEIPKKEI
+306 
-314 LKKEIPKK
+314 KKEIPKK

-332 FIAEKNDTFIKTK
+332 FIAEKNDAFIKTK

-413 ANRKSAD
+413 ANKKSAD
-420 LFISVHANSIPKHST
+420 LFISVHANSIPKRST

>member
-30 FGSSSVKILFNQEV
+30 FGSSSVKISFNQEI

-121 VRHQMAPKPP
+121 TRHQMVPKPP
-131 KHHALKHPTP
+131 KHHALKHPIP
-141 KPAPKSIKKE
+141 KPTPKSIKKE
-151 AKEKTPIKHA
+151 AKEVKEKTPTKHA
-161 HSKHAHSPL
+161 YSKHVHSQW

-182 EIPKKEILKKEI
+182 EIPKKEVEK
-194 LKKEI
+194 
-199 LKKEIPKKEILKK
+199 
-212 EIPKKEILKK
+212 
-222 EIPKKEIPKKEILKK
+222 
-237 EILKKEILK
+237 
-246 KEILKKEIPKKE
+246 
-258 ILKKEIPKK
+258 
-267 EILKKEIPKKEIPK
+267 
-281 KEILKKEIPKKEI
+281 
-294 LKKEILKKEILK
+294 
-306 KEIPKKEI
+306 
-314 LKKEIPKK
+314 
-322 EAENESKNQV
+322 ESKNQV
-332 FIAEKNDTFIKTK
+332 FIAEKNDASIKTK

-398 RDKDIYIDLVGRTEL
+398 RDKDIYIDLVARTEL
-413 ANRKSAD
+413 ANKKSAD
-420 LFISVHANSIPKHST
+420 LFISVHANSIPKRST

-464 DVNLMD
+464 NVNLMD

>member
-15 HFAYAT
+15 HYAYAT
-21 TLKIINIVP
+21 TLKITNIVP

-57 YLELEAIL
+57 YLELEAVL

-78 SITIAQ
+78 FITIAQ

-94 SHAPKMTYEV
+94 GYAPKMTYEI

-121 VRHQMAPKPP
+121 IRHQIVPKPP
-131 KHHALKHPTP
+131 KHHALKHQTPKPTP
-141 KPAPKSIKKE
+141 KPIKKEAKKSKE

-182 EIPKKEILKKEI
+182 EIPKKEI
-194 LKKEI
+194 
-199 LKKEIPKKEILKK
+199 P
-212 EIPKKEILKK
+212 
-222 EIPKKEIPKKEILKK
+222 
-237 EILKKEILK
+237 
-246 KEILKKEIPKKE
+246 
-258 ILKKEIPKK
+258 
-267 EILKKEIPKKEIPK
+267 
-281 KEILKKEIPKKEI
+281 
-294 LKKEILKKEILK
+294 
-306 KEIPKKEI
+306 
-314 LKKEIPKK
+314 KKEIPKK

-345 RKKHKKIVLDAGH
+345 HKKHKKIVLDAGH

-398 RDKDIYIDLVGRTEL
+398 RDKDIYIDLVARTEL
-413 ANRKSAD
+413 ANKKSAD
-420 LFISVHANSIPKHST
+420 LFISVHANSIPKRST

-502 SIRKNYPD
+502 SVRKNYPD

>member
-30 FGSSSVKILFNQEV
+30 FGSSSVKISFNQEI

-121 VRHQMAPKPP
+121 SRHQMAPKPP
-131 KHHALKHPTP
+131 KHRTLKHPTP

-151 AKEKTPIKHA
+151 AKEIKEKTPTKHA
-161 HSKHAHSPL
+161 RSKHTHSQW

-182 EIPKKEILKKEI
+182 EIPKKEI
-194 LKKEI
+194 
-199 LKKEIPKKEILKK
+199 
-212 EIPKKEILKK
+212 
-222 EIPKKEIPKKEILKK
+222 PKKEIP
-237 EILKKEILK
+237 
-246 KEILKKEIPKKE
+246 
-258 ILKKEIPKK
+258 
-267 EILKKEIPKKEIPK
+267 
-281 KEILKKEIPKKEI
+281 
-294 LKKEILKKEILK
+294 
-306 KEIPKKEI
+306 
-314 LKKEIPKK
+314 KKEIPKK

-332 FIAEKNDTFIKTK
+332 FIAEKNDTFIKNK

-367 ANLVCE
+367 TNLVCE

-398 RDKDIYIDLVGRTEL
+398 RDKDIYIDLVARTEL
-413 ANRKSAD
+413 ANKKSAD
-420 LFISVHANSIPKHST
+420 LFISVHANSIPKRST

-464 DVNLMD
+464 NVNLMD

>member
-1 MLVRLGVV
+1 MRLGVV

-21 TLKIINIVP
+21 TLKITNIVP
-30 FGSSSVKILFNQEV
+30 FGSSSVKVVFNQEI
-44 KKFKEVSLKNFKS
+44 KKFKEVPLKNFKS

-94 SHAPKMTYEV
+94 GYAPKMTYEI
-104 KILKDK
+104 KILKDN
-110 LYVSIVEKKPL
+110 LYISIVEKKPL
-121 VRHQMAPKPP
+121 IRHQMTPKPP

-141 KPAPKSIKKE
+141 KPTPKPIKKEAKE
-151 AKEKTPIKHA
+151 AKEKTPTKHA

-182 EIPKKEILKKEI
+182 EIPKKE
-194 LKKEI
+194 
-199 LKKEIPKKEILKK
+199 
-212 EIPKKEILKK
+212 
-222 EIPKKEIPKKEILKK
+222 
-237 EILKKEILK
+237 
-246 KEILKKEIPKKE
+246 
-258 ILKKEIPKK
+258 
-267 EILKKEIPKKEIPK
+267 
-281 KEILKKEIPKKEI
+281 
-294 LKKEILKKEILK
+294 
-306 KEIPKKEI
+306 
-314 LKKEIPKK
+314 
-322 EAENESKNQV
+322 AENESKNQV
-332 FIAEKNDTFIKTK
+332 FIIEKNDTLIKTK

-398 RDKDIYIDLVGRTEL
+398 RDKDIYIDLVARTEL
-413 ANRKSAD
+413 ANKKSAD

-502 SIRKNYPD
+502 SVRKNYPD

>member
-21 TLKIINIVP
+21 TLKIIHIVP
-30 FGSSSVKILFNQEV
+30 FGSSSVKISFNQEI

-121 VRHQMAPKPP
+121 SRHQMAPKPP
-131 KHHALKHPTP
+131 KHRTLKHPTP

-151 AKEKTPIKHA
+151 AKEKTPTKHA
-161 HSKHAHSPL
+161 HSKHTHSQL

-182 EIPKKEILKKEI
+182 E
-194 LKKEI
+194 
-199 LKKEIPKKEILKK
+199 
-212 EIPKKEILKK
+212 
-222 EIPKKEIPKKEILKK
+222 
-237 EILKKEILK
+237 
-246 KEILKKEIPKKE
+246 
-258 ILKKEIPKK
+258 
-267 EILKKEIPKKEIPK
+267 
-281 KEILKKEIPKKEI
+281 
-294 LKKEILKKEILK
+294 
-306 KEIPKKEI
+306 
-314 LKKEIPKK
+314 
-322 EAENESKNQV
+322 AENEGKNQV
-332 FIAEKNDTFIKTK
+332 FIAEKNDASIKTK

-398 RDKDIYIDLVGRTEL
+398 RDKDIYIDLVARTEL
-413 ANRKSAD
+413 ANKKSAD
-420 LFISVHANSIPKHST
+420 LFISVHANSIPKRST

-479 SLNTQRLIVSN
+479 SLNTQRLIISN

>member
-15 HFAYAT
+15 HFACAT

-30 FGSSSVKILFNQEV
+30 FGSSSVKISFNQEI

-65 TIPKKHYQFSKQS
+65 TIPKKYYQFSKQS

-121 VRHQMAPKPP
+121 IRHQMAPKPP
-131 KHHALKHPTP
+131 KHHALKHQVLKPTS
-141 KPAPKSIKKE
+141 KSIKKETKE
-151 AKEKTPIKHA
+151 AKEKTPTKHA
-161 HSKHAHSPL
+161 HSKHTHSQL

-175 KKEIPKK
+175 
-182 EIPKKEILKKEI
+182 
-194 LKKEI
+194 
-199 LKKEIPKKEILKK
+199 
-212 EIPKKEILKK
+212 
-222 EIPKKEIPKKEILKK
+222 
-237 EILKKEILK
+237 
-246 KEILKKEIPKKE
+246 
-258 ILKKEIPKK
+258 
-267 EILKKEIPKKEIPK
+267 
-281 KEILKKEIPKKEI
+281 
-294 LKKEILKKEILK
+294 
-306 KEIPKKEI
+306 
-314 LKKEIPKK
+314 KKEIPKK

-332 FIAEKNDTFIKTK
+332 FIAEKNDAFIKTK

-398 RDKDIYIDLVGRTEL
+398 RDKDIYIDLVARTEL
-413 ANRKSAD
+413 ANKKSAD
-420 LFISVHANSIPKHST
+420 LFISVHANSIPKRST

-464 DVNLMD
+464 NVNLMD

>member
-1 MLVRLGVV
+1 M
-9 ACLFWL
+9 
-15 HFAYAT
+15 HFTYAT

-30 FGSSSVKILFNQEV
+30 FGSSSVKISFNQEI

-84 FSPKL
+84 FNPKL

-121 VRHQMAPKPP
+121 TRHQMAPKPP
-131 KHHALKHPTP
+131 KHRTLKHQTP

-151 AKEKTPIKHA
+151 AKELKEKTPTKHA
-161 HSKHAHSPL
+161 RSKHAHSQL
-170 NERSA
+170 NERST
-175 KKEIPKK
+175 
-182 EIPKKEILKKEI
+182 
-194 LKKEI
+194 
-199 LKKEIPKKEILKK
+199 
-212 EIPKKEILKK
+212 
-222 EIPKKEIPKKEILKK
+222 
-237 EILKKEILK
+237 
-246 KEILKKEIPKKE
+246 
-258 ILKKEIPKK
+258 
-267 EILKKEIPKKEIPK
+267 
-281 KEILKKEIPKKEI
+281 
-294 LKKEILKKEILK
+294 
-306 KEIPKKEI
+306 
-314 LKKEIPKK
+314 KKEIPKK

-332 FIAEKNDTFIKTK
+332 FIAEKNDASIKTK

-398 RDKDIYIDLVGRTEL
+398 RDKDIYIDLVARTEL
-413 ANRKSAD
+413 ANKKSAD
-420 LFISVHANSIPKHST
+420 LFISVHANSIPKRST

-464 DVNLMD
+464 NVNLMD

>member
-21 TLKIINIVP
+21 TLKIISIVP
-30 FGSSSVKILFNQEV
+30 FGSSSVKISFNQEV

-84 FSPKL
+84 FSPRL

-121 VRHQMAPKPP
+121 TKHQMAPNPP

-151 AKEKTPIKHA
+151 AKEKTPTKHA

-175 KKEIPKK
+175 KKEI
-182 EIPKKEILKKEI
+182 LKKEI
-194 LKKEI
+194 L
-199 LKKEIPKKEILKK
+199 
-212 EIPKKEILKK
+212 
-222 EIPKKEIPKKEILKK
+222 
-237 EILKKEILK
+237 
-246 KEILKKEIPKKE
+246 
-258 ILKKEIPKK
+258 
-267 EILKKEIPKKEIPK
+267 
-281 KEILKKEIPKKEI
+281 
-294 LKKEILKKEILK
+294 
-306 KEIPKKEI
+306 
-314 LKKEIPKK
+314 KK

-332 FIAEKNDTFIKTK
+332 FIAEKNDAFIKTK
-345 RKKHKKIVLDAGH
+345 CKKHKKIVLDAGH

-398 RDKDIYIDLVGRTEL
+398 RDKDVYIDLVGRTEL

-420 LFISVHANSIPKHST
+420 LFISVHANSIPKRST

>member
-9 ACLFWL
+9 ACLLWL
-15 HFAYAT
+15 HFACAT

-65 TIPKKHYQFSKQS
+65 TIPKKHYQFSNQS

-121 VRHQMAPKPP
+121 VRHQMVLKPP

-141 KPAPKSIKKE
+141 KLAPKSIKKE
-151 AKEKTPIKHA
+151 AKEKMPIKHA

-182 EIPKKEILKKEI
+182 EIPKKE
-194 LKKEI
+194 
-199 LKKEIPKKEILKK
+199 
-212 EIPKKEILKK
+212 
-222 EIPKKEIPKKEILKK
+222 
-237 EILKKEILK
+237 
-246 KEILKKEIPKKE
+246 
-258 ILKKEIPKK
+258 
-267 EILKKEIPKKEIPK
+267 
-281 KEILKKEIPKKEI
+281 
-294 LKKEILKKEILK
+294 
-306 KEIPKKEI
+306 
-314 LKKEIPKK
+314 
-322 EAENESKNQV
+322 AENESKNQV
-332 FIAEKNDTFIKTK
+332 FIAEKNDTFSKTK

-398 RDKDIYIDLVGRTEL
+398 RDKDIYIDLVARTEL
-413 ANRKSAD
+413 ANKKSAD
-420 LFISVHANSIPKHST
+420 LFISVHANSIPKRST

-470 YFSKSLLLN
+470 YFSKSLFLN

-502 SIRKNYPD
+502 SVRKNYPD

>member
-9 ACLFWL
+9 ACLLWL
-15 HFAYAT
+15 HFACAT

-30 FGSSSVKILFNQEV
+30 FGSSSVKIVFNQEV

-121 VRHQMAPKPP
+121 ARHQITPKPP
-131 KHHALKHPTP
+131 KHHALKHQVPKPTP
-141 KPAPKSIKKE
+141 KPIKKE
-151 AKEKTPIKHA
+151 AKKSKETKEKTPIKHA
-161 HSKHAHSPL
+161 HSKHAHPPL
-170 NERSA
+170 NERRA

-182 EIPKKEILKKEI
+182 EIPKKEI
-194 LKKEI
+194 
-199 LKKEIPKKEILKK
+199 P
-212 EIPKKEILKK
+212 
-222 EIPKKEIPKKEILKK
+222 
-237 EILKKEILK
+237 
-246 KEILKKEIPKKE
+246 
-258 ILKKEIPKK
+258 
-267 EILKKEIPKKEIPK
+267 
-281 KEILKKEIPKKEI
+281 
-294 LKKEILKKEILK
+294 
-306 KEIPKKEI
+306 
-314 LKKEIPKK
+314 KKEIPKK

-332 FIAEKNDTFIKTK
+332 FIAEKNDTFIKIK

-398 RDKDIYIDLVGRTEL
+398 RDKDIYIDLVARTEL
-413 ANRKSAD
+413 ANKKSAD

-470 YFSKSLLLN
+470 YFSKSLFLN

-502 SIRKNYPD
+502 SVRKNYPD